1 METNNETND
10 INEHD
15 IDMIKNLN
23 WQETDQLTIYKR
35 DQEELNSGLPTTTR
49 PPATSPV
56 LVLCDLNDKN
66 TCIQYNARCTYHA
79 KVETK
84 DWRWLAIIL
93 CMDWTPLWS
102 SFYTVCIGKWK
113 ARKSTSLMARTS
125 SLGKW

>member
-84 DWRWLAIIL
+84 D
-93 CMDWTPLWS
+93 
-102 SFYTVCIGKWK
+102 
-113 ARKSTSLMARTS
+113 
-125 SLGKW
+125 